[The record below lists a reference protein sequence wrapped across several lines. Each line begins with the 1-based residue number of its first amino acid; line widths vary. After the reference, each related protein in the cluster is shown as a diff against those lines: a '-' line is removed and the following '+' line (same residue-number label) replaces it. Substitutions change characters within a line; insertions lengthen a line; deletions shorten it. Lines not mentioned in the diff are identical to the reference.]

1 MSAPILV
8 AGLDSRS
15 LLLEA
20 PVLLRDQ
27 AVLAERASARELLD
41 GLAREGGR
49 LVVLGPRLP
58 DLALPEAVRRIRSLP
73 ATRRV
78 SVLVLLPADEPPG
91 SELEIVDA
99 GANAVLRRPVD
110 RLLLEHWI
118 SKLLNV
124 PRRVE
129 ARVAVEGQGGGAP
142 PSPTTG
148 HFYWLFRHLSI
159 NCTDLPSPRRLFFRA
174 RP

>member
-27 AVLAERASARELLD
+27 AVLAERASARELLE

-49 LVVLGPRLP
+49 LVVLGPHLP
-58 DLALPEAVRRIRSLP
+58 DLTLPEAVRRIRSLP

-78 SVLVLLPADEPPG
+78 SGAFWLLPILLGWVGGLLAWVLVRDRDRSMARNMLITG
-91 SELEIVDA
+91 V
-99 GANAVLRRPVD
+99 VLSVFFAI
-110 RLLLEHWI
+110 LY
-118 SKLLNV
+118 SV
-124 PRRVE
+124 
-129 ARVAVEGQGGGAP
+129 ARKG
-142 PSPTTG
+142 
-148 HFYWLFRHLSI
+148 
-159 NCTDLPSPRRLFFRA
+159 
-174 RP
+174 

>member
-58 DLALPEAVRRIRSLP
+58 DLTLPEAVRRIRSLP
-73 ATRRV
+73 VTRRV
-78 SVLVLLPADEPPG
+78 SVLALLPADEPPG
-91 SELEIVDA
+91 AER
-99 GANAVLRRPVD
+99 GG
-110 RLLLEHWI
+110 
-118 SKLLNV
+118 
-124 PRRVE
+124 
-129 ARVAVEGQGGGAP
+129 VEGGGDPGPA
-142 PSPTTG
+142 
-148 HFYWLFRHLSI
+148 
-159 NCTDLPSPRRLFFRA
+159 RA
-174 RP
+174 

>member
-27 AVLAERASARELLD
+27 PLLAERASARELLD
-41 GLAREGGR
+41 RLAREGGR
-49 LVVLGPRLP
+49 LVVLGPQLV
-58 DLALPEAVRRIRSLP
+58 DLALAEAVRRIRALP
-73 ATRRV
+73 STRRV
-78 SVLVLLPADEPPG
+78 SILVLLPADGHPG
-91 SELEIVDA
+91 AEREVEAA

-110 RLLLEHWI
+110 RAVLEHWVT
-118 SKLLNV
+118 KLLSV

-129 ARVAVEGQGGGAP
+129 ARVPVHGQVVGTPRSAA
-142 PSPTTG
+142 SG
-148 HFYWLFRHLSI
+148 HFYGTSRNLS
-159 NCTDLPSPRRLFFRA
+159 
-174 RP
+174 